1 MRRGHRLWKCHV
13 LQRCDFSLSTSIA
26 TDSSKLSDI
35 ADIVT
40 PLPTNS
46 TTIYR
51 DARMMRGSN
60 HSGMR
65 QFNERIVLQTIRHHG
80 AIAKADI
87 ARLTQLSTQ
96 TVSIIVNRLEG
107 DDLLIKQDRVRG
119 KIGQPSVPLSLN
131 PNGAFSLG
139 LQVGRRSLEVVV
151 TDFLGNTRHQLQFT
165 YPYPDPEVVLPNIKQ
180 ALAQIKQTMG
190 ADWERT
196 VGIGLTAPL
205 SMHKWSNLLG
215 DSSEQSAQA
224 LKSWEHFDLLSS
236 VQALTNF
243 PVEFA
248 KDTTSACMAEMLQ
261 GHGLSV
267 NNFLYVFVGTFVG
280 GGLVIAGHIMA
291 GQNGN
296 AGAIGS
302 LPTGLATG
310 SAGKDGQPAQLL
322 QLASGWQLEQSLEKA
337 GFDPLLVHQDSIM
350 EAQYA
355 AHTAPW
361 LAQASRA
368 LAMTITSATALLDL
382 DAAVID
388 GSLGQ
393 SLISALIKA
402 TREQLKNYNLE
413 GLQSPKVM
421 SGMVGSHARAI
432 GGALL
437 PLHTQFFPLK
447 DIFLKQDLV

>member
-1 MRRGHRLWKCHV
+1 MSTS
-13 LQRCDFSLSTSIA
+13 DFSDTVSAS
-26 TDSSKLSDI
+26 
-35 ADIVT
+35 
-40 PLPTNS
+40 P
-46 TTIYR
+46 TIYR

-96 TVSIIVNRLEG
+96 TVSIIVNRLEADG
-107 DDLLIKQDRVRG
+107 LLIKQDRVRG

-151 TDFLGNTRHQLQFT
+151 TDFLGLTRHQLQFI
-165 YPYPDPEVVLPNIKQ
+165 YPYPDPEVVLPNIKL
-180 ALAQIKQTMG
+180 ALAQMQQTMG
-190 ADWERT
+190 EDWART

-215 DSSEQSAQA
+215 DSSPQSAQA
-224 LKSWEHFDLLSS
+224 LKSWEHFDLLGA
-236 VQALTNF
+236 VQALTNL

-261 GHGLSV
+261 GHGISV

-280 GGLVIAGHIMA
+280 GGLVVAGHIMA
-291 GQNGN
+291 GENGN

-302 LPTGLATG
+302 MPTGLALDN
-310 SAGKDGQPAQLL
+310 GKHVQPPQLL
-322 QLASGWQLEQSLEKA
+322 QLASGWQLEQALEKA

-350 EAQYA
+350 DAQYA
-355 AHTAPW
+355 DITAPW
-361 LAQASRA
+361 LAQASMA

-388 GSLGQ
+388 GSLGR
-393 SLISALIKA
+393 SLINALINA
-402 TREQLKNYNLE
+402 TREQIKHYNLE
-413 GLQSPKVM
+413 GLQPPDVM
-421 SGMVGSHARAI
+421 AGMAGSHARAV